1 VADRSGQHPG
11 LGNLYQ
17 GAWVGPHPEREPQVR
32 EVLEQVGAAESA
44 TVFTGTLG
52 GLDEARRVAAQA
64 WDLADIETAYEE
76 FIDEVGDLRP
86 ADPPATLAAQIRLVQ
101 EWRRFPLL
109 DPGLPPELLPGGWS
123 GRQAADLFHDRR
135 ARWKADADAY
145 WAVIAER

>member
-1 VADRSGQHPG
+1 
-11 LGNLYQ
+11 
-17 GAWVGPHPEREPQVR
+17 VR

-44 TVFTGTLG
+44 TVFIGTLG

-76 FIDEVGDLRP
+76 FIAEVGDLRP

-123 GRQAADLFHDRR
+123 GTQAADLFHDRR
-135 ARWKADADAY
+135 ARWKADADEY